1 MRFAPTEEQRAFADA
16 LDGLL
21 EGAGTPSV
29 VRAWASGDH
38 DPGLDLWRRLGDV
51 GLHALLVPEEHGGLE
66 ADPVDLVVAFERLG
80 FHAVPGPL
88 VESVALAPTLLAAGE
103 DPEGLLP
110 ALAEGKALVSVA
122 AAPVTPHLLDGD
134 VAGHAFVLAGDTLS
148 HARLGSALRSVDPS
162 RRLFRATADS
172 EVTTLP
178 EGTAADAVDV
188 ATLACSA
195 QLLGAGERLLAATV
209 DYAKSRRQFGRVI
222 GEYQAV
228 KHALADVKVGLDFAR
243 PLVYGAAVAMTGG
256 TTAARDV
263 SAAKVACSVAADRAA
278 RTALQVH
285 GAIGYTAEYDL
296 GLWITKVRA
305 LAGAWGTPSY
315 HRGRVLAALAAAEE
329 S

>member
-1 MRFAPTEEQRAFADA
+1 MRFLPTEEQRAFAAA

-21 EGAGTPSV
+21 EGAGVPNV
-29 VRAWASGDH
+29 VRAWAAGDH
-38 DPGLDLWRRLGDV
+38 EPGLDLWRRLGDV

-88 VESVALAPTLLAAGE
+88 VESVALAPTLLSAGD
-103 DPEGLLP
+103 DPDGLLP

-122 AAPVTPHLLDGD
+122 APPVAPHVLDGD
-134 VAGHAFVLAGDTLS
+134 VAGHALLLAGDTVAR
-148 HARLGSALRSVDPS
+148 ARLGSALRSVDAS
-162 RRLFRATADS
+162 RRLFRVTAG
-172 EVTTLP
+172 EQVTTLP
-178 EGTAADAVDV
+178 EGTAGDAVDM

-195 QLLGAGERLLAATV
+195 QLLGAGERLLTAAV

-256 TTAARDV
+256 TTAAREV

-305 LAGAWGTPSY
+305 LVGAWGDPSH
-315 HRGRVLAALAAAEE
+315 HRGRVLASLTAERA